1 MNELISGFLLA
12 FCLIALLGALYFGYY
27 SQKAIIRDLRKVT
40 GELSRI
46 LDENTEEK
54 IMVFTDHKSIRELIT
69 QTNRMLEDR
78 QKVKANYKKSEFA
91 AKRMLSNISHDIK
104 TPLTVILGY
113 LEIMLMRPSNE
124 TELLKKVEK
133 KAKQVMELINQF
145 FNLAKLEAGD
155 TDMPMTRIN
164 INETCK
170 KNVLDFYDILTSR
183 GFLVELNIP
192 ETNIYVYGNEDALDR
207 IFFNL
212 ISNAV
217 RYGSDGK
224 YLGISLRFDDNYSYI
239 DIIDKGKG
247 IEEKSAAFVFDR
259 LYTLEDSRNKEI
271 QGNGLGLTIAKR
283 LAEKLGG
290 EITLKS
296 QPFVKTV
303 FTVKLKKMN
312 Y

>member
-1 MNELISGFLLA
+1 MVFCFIGLSVAFGFV
-12 FCLIALLGALYFGYY
+12 FY
-27 SQKAIIRDLRKVT
+27 SQKAIKRDLRKATVD
-40 GELSRI
+40 LSRI
-46 LDENTEEK
+46 LDENTAEK
-54 IMVFTDHKSIRELIT
+54 IMVFTDEKSIMELLEQI
-69 QTNRMLEDR
+69 NRMLEDR
-78 QKVKANYKKSEFA
+78 QKVKVEYKKSELA
-91 AKRMLSNISHDIK
+91 SKRMLSNISHDIR

-113 LEIMLMRPSNE
+113 LEIMLLRPSNE
-124 TELLKKVEK
+124 TELLKKVEN
-133 KAKQVMELINQF
+133 KAYQVVELINKF
-145 FNLAKLEAGD
+145 FDLAKLEAGD
-155 TDMPMTRIN
+155 TDIPITRIN
-164 INETCK
+164 INEICK

-183 GFLVELNIP
+183 EFLVEPDIP
-192 ETNIYVYGNEDALDR
+192 ETNVYVHGNEDALDR

-224 YLGISLRFDDNYSYI
+224 YLGITLRFDDDYAYI

-247 IEEKSAAFVFDR
+247 IEEKTAALVFER

-303 FTVKLKKMN
+303 FTVRLKRVN